1 MSLYLQKNKYLL
13 LVIFTTLASRFIYH
27 TNTPFFEDEG
37 LFLLD
42 SSKNIFN
49 IYTDTLY
56 MKPYIGNLYYGL
68 IYHLGGANSF
78 LVLHLSTTLFII
90 ISNIFIYLIVQ
101 QKTKNEFISII
112 STILFLTFTNLS
124 VGGHGHS
131 SLEHF
136 QLIFL
141 LSAYYFLFI
150 QNKTNTGLV
159 ALSFAIMV
167 KQNAALALVSL
178 AKIIYKNW
186 KFSIILFFSW
196 LFLTVT
202 FFENFFFNTL
212 IFPSKYYP
220 VHDLFYKVWAFINF
234 YLKVGY
240 GFNFFI
246 LVSFFIGSFWFY
258 KSYKNEYF
266 FIIFLGISLL
276 STPLYPQ
283 HFVAIV
289 PFLIIVASLFFN
301 KIYTYKKLKIYIMG
315 GGSIAIDF

>member
-13 LVIFTTLASRFIYH
+13 LVIFTTLASRLIYH

-68 IYHLGGANSF
+68 IYHLSGANSF

-124 VGGHGHS
+124 VGGYGHS

-196 LFLTVT
+196 
-202 FFENFFFNTL
+202 FN
-212 IFPSKYYP
+212 
-220 VHDLFYKVWAFINF
+220 
-234 YLKVGY
+234 
-240 GFNFFI
+240 
-246 LVSFFIGSFWFY
+246 
-258 KSYKNEYF
+258 
-266 FIIFLGISLL
+266 ISR
-276 STPLYPQ
+276 
-283 HFVAIV
+283 
-289 PFLIIVASLFFN
+289 
-301 KIYTYKKLKIYIMG
+301 
-315 GGSIAIDF
+315 